1 MANNFC
7 QNCGSALVM
16 QDGKLVCPTCGSM
29 FAMNWD
35 KDDVARAQE
44 ATKQERAQAWVD
56 RMQQTSQA
64 RAAFQQQAQINEA
77 RRQNA
82 QAMAP
87 LKKMGLMLLIVFG
100 IYVFSSFALRAVAC
114 NVSRSLKNSTKK
126 TATTTVA
133 AKVEDI
139 RGIDTT
145 KVIED
150 EEFLKNAVASGR
162 YTIRTENKE
171 YTAAKDKR
179 GTLSGQPEF
188 VDAYVLSSNES
199 SEIHLIF
206 KAEYDFADSGETMTV
221 YMDTYLA
228 NIRLDEN
235 GKVLSNYSAYL
246 KCGENSID
254 LAYTDEEALYADVI
268 EIEKDKKITKLD
280 LLSSMVDKLNE
291 EA

>member
-16 QDGKLVCPTCGSM
+16 QDGKLVCPTCGSV

-64 RAAFQQQAQINEA
+64 RAAFQQQAQINDA
-77 RRQNA
+77 RRKQK
-82 QAMAP
+82 QAMTP
-87 LKKMGLMLLIVFG
+87 LLKMGMALG
-100 IYVFSSFALRAVAC
+100 IMFIMYIFSSFAFRMIAC
-114 NVSRSLKNSTKK
+114 NVSRSLKSATKTSA
-126 TATTTVA
+126 TAAT
-133 AKVEDI
+133 KVEDI
-139 RGIDTT
+139 RGIDTV
-145 KVIED
+145 KVVED

-188 VDAYVLSSNES
+188 IDAYVLSSKDS
-199 SEIHLIF
+199 SEIHMIF
-206 KAEYDFADSGETMTV
+206 KAEYEFADSGETMDV

-246 KCGENSID
+246 KSGDNCID
-254 LAYTDEEALYADVI
+254 LGYADMETLVADVI
-268 EIEKDKKITKLD
+268 ESEKDKKITKLN
-280 LLSSMVDKLNE
+280 LLDGLVKSLNE